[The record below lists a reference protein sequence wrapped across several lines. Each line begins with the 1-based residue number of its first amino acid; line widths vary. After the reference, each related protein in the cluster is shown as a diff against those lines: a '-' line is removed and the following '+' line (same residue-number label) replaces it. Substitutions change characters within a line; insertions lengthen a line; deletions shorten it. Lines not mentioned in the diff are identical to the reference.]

1 MNIAKE
7 MASDLFLGTCELFE
21 RWVQKYCPN
30 TGYVS
35 TKNVLRMLA
44 MALKFDNEMDDVIPC
59 IVDMYMP
66 KVEQACFHEARN
78 DFTDCVTSIAMMMG
92 KPVWKVVLS
101 SKEE

>member
-7 MASDLFLGTCELFE
+7 MSSDLFLGSCELFE

-44 MALKFDNEMDDVIPC
+44 LSLKFENDIDEVIPY

-66 KVEQACFHEARN
+66 KVKQECFQEARN
-78 DFTDCVTSIAMMMG
+78 DFTDCVTSIAMMMNR
-92 KPVWKVVLS
+92 PVWKVVLS

>member
-7 MASDLFLGTCELFE
+7 MSSDLFLGSCELFE

-44 MALKFDNEMDDVIPC
+44 LSLKFENDIDEVIPY

-66 KVEQACFHEARN
+66 KVKQECFQEARN
-78 DFTDCVTSIAMMMG
+78 DFTDCVTSIAMLLG
-92 KPVWKVVLS
+92 RPIWKSILTY
-101 SKEE
+101 KEE